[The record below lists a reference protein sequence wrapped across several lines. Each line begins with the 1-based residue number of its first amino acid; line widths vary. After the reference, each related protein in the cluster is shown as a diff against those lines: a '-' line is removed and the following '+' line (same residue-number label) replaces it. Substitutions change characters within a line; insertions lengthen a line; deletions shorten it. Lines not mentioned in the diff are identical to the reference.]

1 MQRSFHKSA
10 SPQVQSVASEQNSGT
25 LTDKSSSF
33 ESSISSST
41 RRQGSASRKEVRF
54 RDDVAPM
61 QETQQRNHQMQATDG
76 EFILETSAFRAA
88 MNYDDDDHDSDTRD
102 ISEGQHVYYQAENRV
117 DEMVYAQT
125 RLVTPAHYVDELD
138 SRTGPSV
145 KLQSPSKQQG
155 ESSINKHI

>member
-1 MQRSFHKSA
+1 
-10 SPQVQSVASEQNSGT
+10 
-25 LTDKSSSF
+25 
-33 ESSISSST
+33 
-41 RRQGSASRKEVRF
+41 
-54 RDDVAPM
+54 
-61 QETQQRNHQMQATDG
+61 MQATDG

-125 RLVTPAHYVDELD
+125 RLVTPAHYVDELG

-155 ESSINKHI
+155 ESSINEHF

>member
-1 MQRSFHKSA
+1 MKNLDNSSTNVMQRSFHKSA

-33 ESSISSST
+33 ESSISTSA

-61 QETQQRNHQMQATDG
+61 RETQQRNHQMQATDG

-88 MNYDDDDHDSDTRD
+88 MTMMTMIMTVTLETFLRDSMSIIRLKIELTRW
-102 ISEGQHVYYQAENRV
+102 SMH
-117 DEMVYAQT
+117 
-125 RLVTPAHYVDELD
+125 
-138 SRTGPSV
+138 
-145 KLQSPSKQQG
+145 KLG
-155 ESSINKHI
+155 L